1 MKKIAG
7 IDVGSYTARML
18 IAEKHENRIV
28 PILRMRD
35 YINIADSFTEQE
47 IILDDATKR
56 CINVL
61 NAFLKE
67 VKKNKVEE
75 ICAVGTGVIRRA
87 KNRDDFIY
95 QVKKYTGVGIIP
107 ISGKK
112 EAFLTAEG
120 VIYAISLKESNF
132 EIVDIGG
139 GSIEF
144 FIKRGKVILPYSIP
158 IGAAVL
164 QNRFILTD
172 PPLDS
177 EIEKAFLYIK
187 NLLKD
192 RMLPNKAENLIGTG
206 GTIATLAAICHRI
219 PFEMISPE
227 NLNGKRISYNQ
238 IKSIFE
244 EIRHMDLSE
253 RINRFGLDK
262 NRARVIISGTII
274 LLSTIEIFHV
284 FEMTVSLSDILEGII
299 LRAECI
305 REGKR
310 DEK

>member
-1 MKKIAG
+1 MRKIAG

-18 IAEKHENRIV
+18 IAEKYEDRIV

-35 YINIADSFTEQE
+35 YINIANYFTEQE
-47 IILDDATKR
+47 IILDEAIKR
-56 CINVL
+56 CIDVL
-61 NAFLKE
+61 NAFLEKA
-67 VKKNKVEE
+67 KKHKVEE

-95 QVKKYTGVGIIP
+95 QVKRYTGVEIIP
-107 ISGKK
+107 ISGKE

-120 VIYAISLKESNF
+120 VIYAISLNDSNF

-139 GSIEF
+139 GSTEF
-144 FIKRGKVILPYSIP
+144 FIKRGEVILPYSIP
-158 IGAAVL
+158 VGAAVL
-164 QNRFILTD
+164 QNRFILSD

-177 EIEKAFLYIK
+177 EIENAFLYVK
-187 NLLKD
+187 NLLEDKI
-192 RMLPNKAENLIGTG
+192 LPNKAENLIGTG
-206 GTIATLAAICHRI
+206 GTIATLAAISYKI

-227 NLNGKRISYNQ
+227 NLNGKRISYIQ

-244 EIRHMDLSE
+244 EIRQMDLSE

-262 NRARVIISGTII
+262 NRARVIISGIII
-274 LLSTIEIFHV
+274 LLSIIEIFHIS
-284 FEMTVSLSDILEGII
+284 EMTVSLSDILEGII